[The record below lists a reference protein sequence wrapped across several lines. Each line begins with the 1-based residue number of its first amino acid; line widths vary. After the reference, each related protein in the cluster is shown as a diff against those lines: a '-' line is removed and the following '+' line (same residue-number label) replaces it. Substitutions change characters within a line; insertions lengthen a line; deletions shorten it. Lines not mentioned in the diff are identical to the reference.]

1 MPGLLFL
8 NVVDHSTL
16 GVDEVGDEG
25 DDQKDSENRVDTG
38 GTEGLGSAAERNTN
52 DGEVEVAKR
61 SVLEAKD
68 VKNGQEQGRGKGD
81 EQAVDE
87 STKSCTLATARGI
100 AVDTGGS
107 TAEEVGNHARDDE
120 DAQGSAHDEHTD
132 HATDKGSDKA
142 EDDGG
147 GSIREEDGAVDGGD
161 GTGDQLVGDALESRD
176 QVGENHTDAVV
187 DDSDTDGEG
196 QGTSQGIDDHI
207 VAASGLGNDRR
218 ICDVSGKSGNQV
230 EESHGKSRGDSG
242 VAQEGKLLGNLDLLG
257 AVLLGVL
264 SKKRTDCSGDVIGE

>member
-8 NVVDHSTL
+8 NVIDHSTL
-16 GVDEVGDEG
+16 GVDEVGNEG

-38 GTEGLGSAAERNTN
+38 GTEGLGSAAKRNAN
-52 DGEVEVAKR
+52 DGEIKVAER

-87 STKSCTLATARGI
+87 SAKSCALATAGSI
-100 AVDTGGS
+100 AVDARGS
-107 TAEEVGNHARDDE
+107 TAEEVRNHARDDE

-147 GSIREEDGAVDGGD
+147 GSIGEEDGAVDGGD

-176 QVGENHTDAVV
+176 QVGKTMVTPTAK
-187 DDSDTDGEG
+187 
-196 QGTSQGIDDHI
+196 
-207 VAASGLGNDRR
+207 DRA
-218 ICDVSGKSGNQV
+218 QV
-230 EESHGKSRGDSG
+230 R
-242 VAQEGKLLGNLDLLG
+242 A
-257 AVLLGVL
+257 
-264 SKKRTDCSGDVIGE
+264 

>member
-8 NVVDHSTL
+8 NVVNHSTL

-25 DDQKDSENRVDTG
+25 DDQKDSKNRVDTG
-38 GTEGLGSAAERNTN
+38 GTEGLGSAAKRNTN
-52 DGEVEVAKR
+52 NGEIEVAER

-87 STKSCTLATARGI
+87 SAKSCALATAGSI
-100 AVDTGGS
+100 AVDARGS
-107 TAEEVGNHARDDE
+107 TAEEVRNHARDDE

-147 GSIREEDGAVDGGD
+147 GSIGEEDGAVDGGD

-176 QVGENHTDAVV
+176 QVGKDHTNAVI
-187 DDSDTDGEG
+187 DDGDTNGKG
-196 QGTSQGIDDHI
+196 QGTGQGIDNHV

-218 ICDVSGKSGNQV
+218 ICDVSGESGNQV
-230 EESHGKSRGDSG
+230 EEGHGKSRGDGS
-242 VAQEGKLLGNLDLLG
+242 VAQEGELLGNLDLLG

>member
-8 NVVDHSTL
+8 NVVNHSTL
-16 GVDEVGDEG
+16 GVDEVGNEG
-25 DDQKDSENRVDTG
+25 DDQKDSKNRVDTG
-38 GTEGLGSAAERNTN
+38 GTEGLGSAAKRNTN
-52 DGEVEVAKR
+52 DGEIEVAER

-87 STKSCTLATARGI
+87 SAKSCALATAGSI
-100 AVDTGGS
+100 AVDACGS
-107 TAEEVGNHARDDE
+107 TAEEVGNHARNDE

-147 GSIREEDGAVDGGD
+147 GSIGEEDSAVDGGD

-176 QVGENHTDAVV
+176 QVGKDHTNAVV

-196 QGTSQGIDDHI
+196 QGTSQGIDNYI
-207 VAASGLGNDRR
+207 VAA
-218 ICDVSGKSGNQV
+218 
-230 EESHGKSRGDSG
+230 
-242 VAQEGKLLGNLDLLG
+242 
-257 AVLLGVL
+257 AVLVTTAG
-264 SKKRTDCSGDVIGE
+264 SAT